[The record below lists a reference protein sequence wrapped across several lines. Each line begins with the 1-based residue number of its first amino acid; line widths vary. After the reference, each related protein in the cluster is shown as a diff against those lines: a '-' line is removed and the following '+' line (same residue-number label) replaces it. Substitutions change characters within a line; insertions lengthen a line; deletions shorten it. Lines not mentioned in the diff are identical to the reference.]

1 MTGTDLKQI
10 MEKLNLSGA
19 DVANIS
25 GVSRGY
31 ISQLL
36 TDDAID
42 GDIPASTVA
51 KLRSGFLRYHQEVA
65 AAYFTIEGEYAGDA
79 A

>member
-19 DVANIS
+19 DVASIS
-25 GVSRGY
+25 GVTRGY

-36 TDDAID
+36 TEDTID
-42 GDIPASTVA
+42 NAIPASTFA
-51 KLRSGFLRYHQEVA
+51 KIRGGFLRYHQEVA
-65 AAYFTIEGEYAGDA
+65 AAYFTIEGEYTGDA